1 MTTPSKNIGKISAD
15 SVDVFTWNRHGN
27 RKDIAKE
34 AAVVQAPAWGKD
46 WLVGTPG
53 FLNDK
58 IILDAG
64 CGGGNKTVAMALK
77 TNAKLVIG
85 LDGSETALAAA
96 KDLASETG
104 AGNVK
109 FVQGYMEDCQ
119 EILNNEGVDKVDFVF
134 NSFNL
139 HHVDDYKKLLS
150 VFSNILKPG
159 GQLLT
164 IYVAPDTG
172 LAGFFIKNRI
182 AYGLGRTKEQRMKI
196 GKALF
201 GWYDKKFNINKA
213 NIDWDSFYA
222 DRYSAFY
229 SFMPTAYVLQALRE
243 TGFEVIE
250 TKPPLR
256 AYEFLY
262 KRPNMEKAK
271 WLIKFCRVVPFG
283 ELILTFFLRIHQF
296 LRGGD
301 TRGFLCVK
309 TSRPNLHSK
318 NSA

>member
-1 MTTPSKNIGKISAD
+1 MTKPNDNIGKISAD

-34 AAVVQAPAWGKD
+34 VSAVQLSPLGKD

-53 FLNDK
+53 FLKDK

-77 TNAKLVIG
+77 TEAKMVIG

-96 KDLASETG
+96 NDLAAEAG
-104 AGNVK
+104 VGNVK
-109 FVQGYMEDCQ
+109 FVQGYMEDSQ
-119 EILNNEGVDKVDFVF
+119 EILRNEGIDKVDFVF

-139 HHVDDYKKLLS
+139 HHVDDYTKLLS
-150 VFSNILKPG
+150 VFSDILKPG

-172 LAGFFIKNRI
+172 LAGFLIKNRI

-213 NIDWDSFYA
+213 KIDWDSFYA

-229 SFMPTAYVLQALRE
+229 SFMPTAYVVQALRE
-243 TGFEVIE
+243 TGFEAIE

-256 AYEFLY
+256 AYDFLY
-262 KRPNMEKAK
+262 KRPNLKRAK

-283 ELILTFFLRIHQF
+283 ELILTVFLRIHQF
-296 LRGGD
+296 LKGGD
-301 TRGFLCVK
+301 TRCFLCVK
-309 TSRPNLHSK
+309 TSRPNIHSK